1 MVNYRR
7 VFREAFK
14 TLCKTEYKSE
24 LFLRKNKV
32 YKDIKSKFSIS
43 EDKLDEFLKT
53 YEVEKNGKV
62 FYRNPF
68 RYDEFVLST
77 IEYLLTGGVIQP
89 LGIDYREETQIKEGR
104 TSQDLSVDMQRKF
117 KIKIS
122 PGEIRSLVRK
132 SHSTRIKIGADE
144 HFYVSPE

>member
-7 VFREAFK
+7 VFREVFK
-14 TLCKTEYKSE
+14 VLCKTEYKSE
-24 LFLRKNKV
+24 LFLRKDKV
-32 YKDIKSKFSIS
+32 YKKIRSKFRIS

-77 IEYLLTGGVIQP
+77 IEYLLTGGITRP
-89 LGIDYREETQIKEGR
+89 TGIDYREETQVKEGR
-104 TSQDLSVDMQRKF
+104 TPKELSTEMQRKF
-117 KIKIS
+117 QIKIS
-122 PGEIRSLVRK
+122 PGEIRSLIKK
-132 SHSTRIKIGADE
+132 SRSTRIKVGADE